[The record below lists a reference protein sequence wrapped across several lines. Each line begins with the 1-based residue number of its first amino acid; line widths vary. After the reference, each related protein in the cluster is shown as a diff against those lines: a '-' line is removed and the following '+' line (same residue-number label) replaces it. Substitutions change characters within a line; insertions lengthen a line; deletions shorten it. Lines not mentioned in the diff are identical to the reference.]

1 MSRSPLA
8 LRTQKVLRNHS
19 LYRGTNGDG
28 ENMSI
33 LNRLGKSLGLSTKE
47 LDVEEYMNAAEME
60 DVDIMHEP
68 AEHYV
73 KPVAL
78 EQQEDVEQIKN
89 ELAQGNIVLMNIKE
103 MEKRP
108 NTLKGIVD
116 DLKANVEKI
125 NGDIARID
133 NEKILLTPKKIK
145 IIKTKRKASD

>member
-1 MSRSPLA
+1 
-8 LRTQKVLRNHS
+8 
-19 LYRGTNGDG
+19 
-28 ENMSI
+28 MSI
-33 LNRLGKSLGLSTKE
+33 LNKLGKSLGLSTKE

-78 EQQEDVEQIKN
+78 EQQEDAEQIKK
-89 ELAQGNIVLMNIKE
+89 ELLAGNIVLMNIKE

-108 NTLKGIVD
+108 NTLKTIVD
-116 DLKANVEKI
+116 DLKEDVEKM

-133 NEKILLTPKKIK
+133 DEKILLTPRTIK

>member
-1 MSRSPLA
+1 
-8 LRTQKVLRNHS
+8 
-19 LYRGTNGDG
+19 
-28 ENMSI
+28 MSI
-33 LNRLGKSLGLSTKE
+33 FNKLGKSLGLSTKE
-47 LDVEEYMNAAEME
+47 LDVEEYMNAAEMD

-108 NTLKGIVD
+108 NTLKSIVD
-116 DLKANVEKI
+116 DLKDSVEKM

-145 IIKTKRKASD
+145 IIKTKKKASE

>member
-1 MSRSPLA
+1 
-8 LRTQKVLRNHS
+8 
-19 LYRGTNGDG
+19 
-28 ENMSI
+28 MSI
-33 LNRLGKSLGLSTKE
+33 LNKLGKSLGLSTRE
-47 LDVEEYMNAAEME
+47 LDVEEYMNAAEMD

-103 MEKRP
+103 MAKRP
-108 NTLKGIVD
+108 NTLKSIVD
-116 DLKANVEKI
+116 DLKVNVEKI

-133 NEKILLTPKKIK
+133 DEKILLTPKKIK
-145 IIKTKRKASD
+145 IIKTKKRASD

>member
-1 MSRSPLA
+1 
-8 LRTQKVLRNHS
+8 
-19 LYRGTNGDG
+19 
-28 ENMSI
+28 MSI
-33 LNRLGKSLGLSTKE
+33 LNKLGKSLGLSTKE

-78 EQQEDVEQIKN
+78 EQQEDAEQIKK
-89 ELAQGNIVLMNIKE
+89 ELLAGNIVLMNIKE

-108 NTLKGIVD
+108 NTLKTIVD
-116 DLKANVEKI
+116 DLKGDVEKM

-133 NEKILLTPKKIK
+133 DEKILLTPRTIK

>member
-1 MSRSPLA
+1 VSRRVLA
-8 LRTQKVLRNHS
+8 LQSPKALKNHS
-19 LYRGTNGDG
+19 SYRGTNGDG

-33 LNRLGKSLGLSTKE
+33 LNKLGKGLGLSTKE
-47 LDVEEYMNAAEME
+47 LDVEEYMNAAEMD

-89 ELAQGNIVLMNIKE
+89 ELAEGNIVLMNIKE
-103 MEKRP
+103 MSKRP
-108 NTLKGIVD
+108 NTLKTIVD
-116 DLKANVEKI
+116 DLKENVEKI

-133 NEKILLTPKKIK
+133 DEKILLTPKKIK
-145 IIKTKRKASD
+145 IIKTKKKSSE

>member
-1 MSRSPLA
+1 
-8 LRTQKVLRNHS
+8 
-19 LYRGTNGDG
+19 
-28 ENMSI
+28 MSI

-145 IIKTKRKASD
+145 IIKTKKKASE